1 LFVSEGGSSTWRG
14 SNVAIFQRKELSF
27 FEGWRSSIRLL
38 AGLPAVC
45 ADFPDAGCGPDPEV
59 DYSMAD
65 IGLIF
70 HAKQAVLVLPLMPEF
85 ITPQDGAQN
94 QDRKR
99 NAAKRWPS
107 CAQSN

>member
-1 LFVSEGGSSTWRG
+1 LFVSEGGSSTWRA

-45 ADFPDAGCGPDPEV
+45 ADFPDAGRGPDPEV